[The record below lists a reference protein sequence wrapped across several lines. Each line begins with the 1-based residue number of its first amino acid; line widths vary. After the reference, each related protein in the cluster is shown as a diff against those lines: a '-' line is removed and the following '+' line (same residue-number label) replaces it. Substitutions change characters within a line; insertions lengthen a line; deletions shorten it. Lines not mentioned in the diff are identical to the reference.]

1 MFVFRRR
8 FPQDSDESTSELTD
22 ADKVSRIEGVTNTKG
37 EKNDILVLPE
47 VMIGVWFNSGTLW
60 VHVNKARNLGISKGK
75 MYVKAY
81 LLPDSGNSKQ
91 KTGIV
96 EGTQDPHFNA
106 TMAVSRCFKVS
117 MLSEYPK

>member
-1 MFVFRRR
+1 MFCC

-22 ADKVSRIEGVTNTKG
+22 ADKVSRIESVANTKG

-60 VHVNKARNLGISKGK
+60 VHVNKARNLAISKGK
-75 MYVKAY
+75 LYVKAY

-91 KTGIV
+91 KTGFV

-106 TMAVSRCFKVS
+106 TMAVSRRFKVS